1 MRRTTGKSPWT
12 FPSTGFQQS
21 GDCKD
26 LLQSF
31 ERAIESTRNSLDHIA
46 LQKAARLLAYSDLIH
61 VYGRG
66 ESLIIAEDFHY
77 KLIRIGMNS
86 VLETQ
91 NGFQEARSHV
101 QNPHIRE
108 SALVVSQYCNSPQ
121 VHYIIDD

>member
-1 MRRTTGKSPWT
+1 MRRTTGNLRGHSHRPDSNSQEIAKT
-12 FPSTGFQQS
+12 FYNLSR
-21 GDCKD
+21 
-26 LLQSF
+26 
-31 ERAIESTRNSLDHIA
+31 RAIESTRNSLDHIA

-101 QNPHIRE
+101 QNRTSGKVPLWSRSTATVRRCIT
-108 SALVVSQYCNSPQ
+108 S
-121 VHYIIDD
+121 